1 MTKRKPA
8 PGQMPFDFWREKA
21 QDDYWLQLA
30 EREAA
35 QATQAEQTR
44 QETAAER
51 AQAAQWISTVTGLTY
66 EQADSVLQKAG
77 GLFKLAQLPEYALQA
92 LPHIG
97 PEQAKQI
104 RAMTAWAQQ
113 LHSTRELTGVQIKT
127 PLDIAN
133 LLMLE
138 MGLLDKEEL
147 RVVGL
152 DRQNIVAGS
161 ETVYRGSVDEISIRV
176 AEVLRLPIA
185 LQCCSM
191 VICHNH
197 PSGDP
202 SPSRADERVTEL
214 VRDTAQRLSI
224 DLLDH
229 LVIGRNRFVS
239 LREKGLGF

>member
-1 MTKRKPA
+1 MRGRKPA
-8 PGQMPFDFWREKA
+8 LGQMPLDFWRQTK
-21 QDDYWLQLA
+21 QDNHWLQLA
-30 EREAA
+30 EQEAA
-35 QATQAEQTR
+35 QAEQTR
-44 QETAAER
+44 QETATTR
-51 AQAAQWISTVTGLTY
+51 AQAAQWISTVTGLTH
-66 EQADSVLQKAG
+66 EQADSVLRESG
-77 GLFKLAQLPEYALQA
+77 GFFKLAQLPEYALQA

-104 RAMTAWAQQ
+104 RTMTEWAQR
-113 LHSTRELTGVQIKT
+113 LHSTKELTGLQVRT
-127 PLDIAN
+127 PMDIAN

-152 DRQNIVAGS
+152 DRRNVVAGS

-191 VICHNH
+191 VLLHNH

-202 SPSRADERVTEL
+202 TPSKADQHVTEL
-214 VRDTAQRLSI
+214 VRDTAQQLSI
-224 DLLDH
+224 EMLDH

-239 LREKGLGF
+239 LRERGLGF